1 MGLTG
6 VHWSET
12 TMRYVAARYLSNRQ
26 LTHHALRDAQD
37 QMETTSAFIPWFPRQ
52 RNRLWRLD

>member
-26 LTHHALRDAQD
+26 LTHYALRDAQD
-37 QMETTSAFIPWFPRQ
+37 QNGNHQCFYPLVSSSTK
-52 RNRLWRLD
+52 